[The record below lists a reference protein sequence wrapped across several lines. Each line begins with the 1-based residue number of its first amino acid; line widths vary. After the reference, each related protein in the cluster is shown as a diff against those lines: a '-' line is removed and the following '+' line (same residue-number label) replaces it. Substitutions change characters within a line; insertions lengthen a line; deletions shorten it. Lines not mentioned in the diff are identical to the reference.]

1 MTNYCIFSD
10 PSVSLITES
19 SGSLFIKGDVETFN
33 IAVTLENDAS
43 FGSGNNIPAASG
55 SNSNFAFTVHLSDV
69 DLSAGGVDTLGISTS
84 LVTSD
89 DLQQSLDAST
99 SVMISG
105 TADLTTP
112 TSSLDCEITQ
122 YLCIGVAVG
131 SGALYQDVDN
141 SPSSNVVCNDIS
153 SSKTCDPGENKN
165 IFSYQDD
172 DK

>member
-1 MTNYCIFSD
+1 MDFFSD
-10 PSVSLITES
+10 PSVSLITEN
-19 SGSLFIKGDVETFN
+19 SGSFFIKGETETFN
-33 IAVTLENDAS
+33 VAVTLQNDAG

-69 DLSAGGVDTLGISTS
+69 DLSGGGVDTLSISSS

-99 SVMISG
+99 SVMLSG

-112 TSSLDCEITQ
+112 TNSLDCENTQ
-122 YLCIGVAVG
+122 YLCVSVAVG
-131 SGALYQDVDN
+131 LGALYLDVDN

-153 SSKTCDPGENKN
+153 SLKTCDPGENENTK
-165 IFSYQDD
+165 
-172 DK
+172 K